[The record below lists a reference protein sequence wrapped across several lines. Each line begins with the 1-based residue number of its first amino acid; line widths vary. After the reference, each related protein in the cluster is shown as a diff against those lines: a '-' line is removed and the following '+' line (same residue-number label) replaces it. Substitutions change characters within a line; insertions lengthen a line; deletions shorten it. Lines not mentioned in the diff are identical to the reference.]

1 MVTSTIPTIDLSPF
15 VTDGDEDGKKK
26 AMEIIS
32 LACSE
37 YGFFQVVNHGVPLS
51 LMSRAMELSKIF
63 FAYPTE
69 EKLKSVPKSGAPL
82 PAGYNDWDA
91 RKEDVFICTPGT
103 SFNVFPS
110 NPPEFQKVMEE
121 LFGYFIKAGQ
131 LVESIINDCLGLPPN
146 VLKGYNHDRS
156 EDHMQAYH
164 YFPATGTD
172 NIGAAE
178 HQDANCVTFVFQDDV
193 GGLEVRKD
201 SEWIRVNPA
210 KGALVVNVGDVIQV
224 LSNNR
229 FKSGLHRVV
238 RTEGKS
244 RYSFPFF
251 YSINR
256 DKWIEPLSQLTRE
269 IGEPAKYRGFTHRD
283 YGVLRMRQRTNP
295 SRPEEKFDITHYA
308 ILT

>member
-1 MVTSTIPTIDLSPF
+1 MVTSIIPTVDLSHF
-15 VTDGDEDGKKK
+15 FTDGDEDGKKK

-37 YGFFQVVNHGVPLS
+37 FGFFQVVNHGVPLS

-69 EKLKSVPKSGAPL
+69 EKRKSAPKPGAPL

-91 RKEDVFICTPGT
+91 RKEDAFICPPGT

-110 NPPEFQKVMEE
+110 NPPESQ
-121 LFGYFIKAGQ
+121 Y
-131 LVESIINDCLGLPPN
+131 
-146 VLKGYNHDRS
+146 
-156 EDHMQAYH
+156 
-164 YFPATGTD
+164 
-172 NIGAAE
+172 
-178 HQDANCVTFVFQDDV
+178 DDV

-201 SEWIRVNPA
+201 SEWIPVNPA

-224 LSNNR
+224 LSNN
-229 FKSGLHRVV
+229 SV
-238 RTEGKS
+238 
-244 RYSFPFF
+244 
-251 YSINR
+251 NR

>member
-69 EKLKSVPKSGAPL
+69 EKLKSVPKS
-82 PAGYNDWDA
+82 
-91 RKEDVFICTPGT
+91 
-103 SFNVFPS
+103 
-110 NPPEFQKVMEE
+110 
-121 LFGYFIKAGQ
+121 GQ